1 MAHPLLP
8 ALLQRTAREDCIDL
22 IRTAIVPQEEC
33 MPTGRSG
40 RLSGFVRAF
49 ALAAIAVV
57 SFASPHSTVSAAPKI
72 IDQLLSQALQ
82 SGSALESVE
91 AIVTFASKPS
101 LLDLSSLTGTGVQV
115 SPFRH
120 LPMVA
125 IKGTRL
131 QVAAVT
137 KLINPRIVSI
147 YLNRSLTYYLDES
160 TRTIGANQVW
170 DSLGVTGAGVTVAV
184 LDSGVDA
191 MHADLPSGSK
201 VVQNVKI
208 ASDPFGLTT
217 PIVLENLATTDTS
230 SGHGTHCAST
240 IAGTAAASGGR
251 FRGVAPG
258 AQVVGIG
265 AGEVIVILSALEGF
279 DWILDNQ
286 ARYNIRVVSNSW
298 GTTGEFDPNDPVNV
312 ASKMA
317 HDRGI
322 VVVFAAGNEGPGENT
337 LNPYSVA
344 PWVIGVAAGNKDG
357 QTLADFSSRGI
368 AGSAV
373 YQPTITAPGVDIVAA
388 RASTGVITVLGL
400 PSDVELGA
408 AAVSY
413 TTMSGTSMA
422 TPHVAGVVAL
432 MLEAA
437 PNLTP
442 TQVKA
447 TLQNTATAMPGY
459 AAHQVGS
466 GYVNA
471 LTAVTAVR

>member
-1 MAHPLLP
+1 MASGRTSTFTRFVGAL
-8 ALLQRTAREDCIDL
+8 ALL
-22 IRTAIVPQEEC
+22 
-33 MPTGRSG
+33 
-40 RLSGFVRAF
+40 
-49 ALAAIAVV
+49 AVV
-57 SFASPHSTVSAAPKI
+57 AMAQPHGTVSAAPKV
-72 IDQLLSQALQ
+72 IDQLLTQALQ
-82 SGSALESVE
+82 SGSPLEPVQ
-91 AIVTFASKPS
+91 AIVTFTSKPS
-101 LLDLSSLTGTGVQV
+101 LVDLTSLAGTGVQL
-115 SPFRH
+115 SSFQH

-131 QVAAVT
+131 QVSAVT
-137 KLINPRIVSI
+137 KLVNPRITSI
-147 YLNRSLTYYLDES
+147 YLNRQLSYYLDES

-191 MHADLPSGSK
+191 MHADLPAGSK

-217 PIVLENLATTDTS
+217 PLVLENLATTDTS

-258 AQVVGIG
+258 AQLVGIS
-265 AGEVIVILSALEGF
+265 AGEVIVILSALQGF
-279 DWILDNQ
+279 DWVLENQ

-298 GTTGEFDPNDPVNV
+298 GTTGTFDPNDPVNV
-312 ASKMA
+312 ASRLA
-317 HDRGI
+317 HDRGV
-322 VVVFAAGNEGPGENT
+322 VVVFAAGNEGPGDNT

-357 QTLADFSSRGI
+357 RTLADFSSRGVP
-368 AGSAV
+368 GSDL

-388 RASTGVITVLGL
+388 RASTGAITVLGL
-400 PSDVELGA
+400 PSDAGLGA

-442 TQVKA
+442 AQVKA
-447 TLQNTATAMPGY
+447 AIQNTATAMPGY
-459 AAHQVGS
+459 AVHQVGS
-466 GYVNA
+466 GYLNA
-471 LTAVTAVR
+471 LSAVSSVR

>member
-1 MAHPLLP
+1 MRA
-8 ALLQRTAREDCIDL
+8 
-22 IRTAIVPQEEC
+22 VPQEEH
-33 MPTGRSG
+33 MPT
-40 RLSGFVRAF
+40 VRPGQRRAGTVRT
-49 ALAAIAVV
+49 LACVAVAVLAISSA
-57 SFASPHSTVSAAPKI
+57 PRNITAAPKI

-82 SGSALESVE
+82 TGNPLDPVE
-91 AIVTFASKPS
+91 AVITFSSRPS
-101 LLDLSSLTGTGVQV
+101 AIDLAVLSSTGVEIA
-115 SPFRH
+115 PFRQ

-131 QVAAVT
+131 QLSAVT
-137 KLINPRIVSI
+137 KLPISRIVSI
-147 YLNRSLTYYLDES
+147 YLNRELTYFLDES
-160 TRTIGANQVW
+160 TKTIGADRVW
-170 DSLGVTGAGVTVAV
+170 NDLGVTGMGVTVAV

-191 MHADLPSGSK
+191 LHADLPMASK

-208 ASDPFGLTT
+208 ASDPFGLVS
-217 PIVLENLATTDTS
+217 PLVLENLATTDTS

-240 IAGTAAASGGR
+240 IAGSASASNGR

-258 AQVVGIG
+258 AHLVGIG
-265 AGEVIVILSALEGF
+265 AGELIVIFSALQGF
-279 DWILDNQ
+279 DWIIENQ

-298 GTTGEFDPNDPVNV
+298 GTTGEFDPNDPINV
-312 ASKMA
+312 ASRLA

-322 VVVFAAGNEGPGENT
+322 VVVFAAGNEGPGDNT
-337 LNPYSVA
+337 LNPYAVA

-357 QTLADFSSRGI
+357 QTLADFSSRGLP
-368 AGSAV
+368 GSAV

-388 RASTGVITVLGL
+388 RAATGVITVLGV
-400 PSDVELGA
+400 PSDAALGA
-408 AAVSY
+408 DAVSY

-442 TQVKA
+442 SQIKA
-447 TLQNTATAMPGY
+447 ALQSTATSMPGY
-459 AAHQVGS
+459 APHQVGA

-471 LTAVTAVR
+471 LAAVTAVR